1 MSRSLLMMRN
11 FITLFIVLYTAVFVV
26 SISKAVEPAG
36 YLSVTGPC
44 NLEFPKDHGPHPGY
58 RTEWWYYTG
67 NLQAASGDLY
77 GFQLTFF
84 RFQISPPQ
92 ERQKWPQPPSA
103 WRTQQ
108 VYLAHSAVS
117 HISKKKHLQMELV
130 SREALNMAGA
140 NQAGGTTTIFL
151 KNWSARIGPDRH
163 QLNVNSDGF
172 SYELSLTPEK
182 PAVLH
187 GNAGYSLKGS
197 TPERASCYYSFT
209 RLKAEGDLSIGKNT
223 TAVKGL
229 AWMDHEYST
238 APLEPGIRGWDWF
251 SLQLSDQTEVMAFV
265 LRKDKAEIGSASSAT
280 DIDSRGQKR
289 HIPNHDFL
297 VTVRDTWRSPHSK
310 ALYPAGWRLQILPSF
325 LDLIITPNL
334 ADQEMRTYGSTGV
347 VYWEGSVSIKGTR
360 AGRPVSGRGY
370 VELTGYAKPFD
381 APM

>member
-1 MSRSLLMMRN
+1 MLI
-11 FITLFIVLYTAVFVV
+11 FKIVTIILATTFMVGGGINACL
-26 SISKAVEPAG
+26 VEAAESAA
-36 YLSVTGPC
+36 YLSVAGPC

-67 NLQAASGDLY
+67 NLQAASGDMY

-84 RFQISPPQ
+84 RTQISPPQ
-92 ERQKWPQPPSA
+92 ERKKWPQPASA

-108 VYLAHSAVS
+108 VYLAHSAIS
-117 HISKKKHLQMELV
+117 HISKKKHLQAELI

-140 NQAGGTTTIFL
+140 NHNEDASTIFL

-163 QLNVNSDGF
+163 QLKVHSDEF
-172 SYELSLTPEK
+172 SYELTLTPEK
-182 PAVLH
+182 PPVLH

-209 RLKAEGDLSIGKNT
+209 RLKAEGDLSIGKNII
-223 TAVKGL
+223 AVKGS

-265 LRKDKAEIGSASSAT
+265 LRKDKGEIGPASSAT
-280 DIDSRGQKR
+280 DIGNRGQNR
-289 HIPNHDFL
+289 HIRSHEFL
-297 VTVRDTWRSPHSK
+297 VTVRDTWKSPHSK
-310 ALYPAGWRLQILPSF
+310 AIYPAGWRLQILSSS

-334 ADQEMRTYGSTGV
+334 ADQEMRTPASTGV
-347 VYWEGSVSIKGTR
+347 VYWEGSVSIEGTR
-360 AGRPVSGRGY
+360 AGRPVVGQGY